1 MTPIFLDDATI
12 DAAAGA
18 GDHCA
23 VFPIAG
29 PGRDRTLTDQP

>member
-1 MTPIFLDDATI
+1 MTPIFLDGARI
-12 DAAAGA
+12 DAAVEA
-18 GDHCA
+18 GDHRA